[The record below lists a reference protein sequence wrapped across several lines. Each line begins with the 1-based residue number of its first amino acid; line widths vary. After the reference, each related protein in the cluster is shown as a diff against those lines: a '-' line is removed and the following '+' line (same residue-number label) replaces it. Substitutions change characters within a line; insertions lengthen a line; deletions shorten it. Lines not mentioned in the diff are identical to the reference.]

1 MKNKYFYGIIAILA
15 AVLILLVIL
24 AGNMEPQG
32 PETQPSGTT
41 TQPSGTTVPSTT
53 QTPETTV
60 PPTTVPPTTVPPETT
75 VPPTTVPPTTAP
87 PATEPPA
94 TEPPVTDPPSVDLPA
109 SWEGIGLYTRAELE
123 SLPTQSYG
131 YGPGKTSGGK
141 RAPYAEGDQKKYSKY
156 GANFIAPDNGK
167 IYLTFDCGYEYTA
180 TNSDGSKYRVTEKI
194 LDVLKEK
201 NAKGVFFVTMY
212 YVKSQPD
219 LVQRMIDEG
228 HVVGNH
234 SNNHPVMPKL
244 SIDKMIY
251 EVMSLHDY
259 VKENFG
265 YEMFLFRPP
274 TGEFSIQSLAVVQN
288 LGYKNV
294 HWSFAHMDWDTENQP
309 DPSSALE
316 NMTSSAHSG
325 AIYLIHAISTTNASI
340 LGDAIDSFRNQGY
353 EIDLFR

>member
-1 MKNKYFYGIIAILA
+1 MKNKYLYGIIAILA
-15 AVLILLVIL
+15 VVLILLVIL
-24 AGNMEPQG
+24 AGNMGPQS

-75 VPPTTVPPTTAP
+75 VPPTTVPP
-87 PATEPPA
+87 ATEPPA
-94 TEPPVTDPPSVDLPA
+94 TNPPSVDLPA

-123 SLPTQSYG
+123 AMSNQKFPF
-131 YGPGKTSGGK
+131 GPGRTSNGV
-141 RAPYAEGDQKKYSKY
+141 RPPYPIADQEKY
-156 GANFIAPDNGK
+156 GKYAGNFIGPDNGK

-180 TNSDGSKYRVTEKI
+180 TNPDGSTYRVTEKI

-201 NAKGVFFVTMY
+201 GAKGVFFITIHY
-212 YVKSQPD
+212 AETQYD
-219 LVQRMIDEG
+219 LVRRMIDEG
-228 HVVGNH
+228 HIVGNH
-234 SNNHPVMPKL
+234 TCNHPAMPDV

-251 EVMSLHDY
+251 EVMTLHDY
-259 VKENFG
+259 VRDRYG

-274 TGEFSIQSLAVVQN
+274 TGAFSVRSLAVVQN

-294 HWSFAHMDWDTENQP
+294 HWSFAYSDWDTENQP
-309 DPSSALE
+309 DLASSLE
-316 NMTSSAHSG
+316 LVTNSAHSG
-325 AIYLIHAISTTNASI
+325 AIYLLHAISTTNASI
-340 LGDAIDSFRNQGY
+340 LGDVIDDLRTQGY